1 MKGPHDESLSL
12 VLVGGSSGSFVI
24 FEEILKLLTN
34 PISFAIIFVLHR
46 GKSSSS
52 ILPELFKSKTNV
64 FMSEPHH
71 LDQIM
76 ANSIYF
82 AFPNYHLLVG
92 NDQRFYYDVSEPDFF
107 SRPSINATFASAAH
121 SGIPVKA
128 AMLFSGSSPDGADAM
143 QLLAEMGVPTYVQD
157 PAFAE
162 FPRMPQEALLKYQN
176 HTLLKQQ
183 NFYTAIS
190 EILYRIT

>member
-52 ILPELFKSKTNV
+52 LLPELFKSKTNM

-92 NDQRFYYDVSEPDFF
+92 DDQRFYYDVSEPDFF
-107 SRPSINATFASAAH
+107 FTSVNKRYVCIGGAFRDYCKGGHAVFRFKPRWRGCDAIAGRNGRAYLCSGPGFCRISQDAA
-121 SGIPVKA
+121 GGFVEIPKSHTVKTA
-128 AMLFSGSSPDGADAM
+128 KFLHRD
-143 QLLAEMGVPTYVQD
+143 Q
-157 PAFAE
+157 
-162 FPRMPQEALLKYQN
+162 RN
-176 HTLLKQQ
+176 TL
-183 NFYTAIS
+183 
-190 EILYRIT
+190 